1 MKAININQLDLFG
14 AVQSAYAN
22 SCGPLPQ
29 KELYKSVAETIGVD
43 PKNYVAEVGK
53 QKNVNLFYRK
63 IRWVQQSLKQS
74 KLLERVEDGMWQLI
88 GKAKEQLH
96 QITANKS
103 ILAMS
108 TDLGIIICSKS
119 ENVFD
124 EGVIEGEVDLVL
136 TSPPY
141 VLNKA
146 RAYGG
151 VDSKEWVSFIMGIIN
166 RIIPRLSDGAS
177 IALNIGQDSF
187 IQGMPARHT
196 HIERL
201 TIAME
206 DAGLYLVDRLIWG
219 SNKAPGPYAWVSL
232 NRQQLNVG
240 YEFVLWFSNNPLKL
254 RSSNQRVLTPFSESH
269 KKFVKSGG
277 SRSAGVSSDGAYRK
291 SVGDYSKTDI
301 ENGGRIPTN
310 YLYFANKCKY
320 NEQVNRYAKERLHC
334 PTHGAKFPLALINFL
349 VNFLSRPGD
358 TVLDPFAGTS
368 TVGQSCQ
375 MLGRNFIM
383 IEPILEYVQQSFI
396 RFSSLTK
403 DFWINPALITP
414 DEHTFLMAA

>member
-1 MKAININQLDLFG
+1 MKDINQLDLFG
-14 AVQSAYAN
+14 AVETAYLNNGGALSQKALYQAVAATTGVN
-22 SCGPLPQ
+22 PQDYVGP
-29 KELYKSVAETIGVD
+29 
-43 PKNYVAEVGK
+43 VGK
-53 QKNVNLFYRK
+53 QDRVNLFYRK

-74 KLLERVEDGMWQLI
+74 KMLERIEDGIWQLI
-88 GKAKEQLH
+88 GSAKEKLH
-96 QITANKS
+96 QITAKKS

-124 EGVIEGEVDLVL
+124 QDIIKDDIDLVL

-146 RAYGG
+146 RLYGG
-151 VDSKEWVSFIMGIIN
+151 VSAKEWVDFIMSVIN
-166 RIIPRLSDGAS
+166 RITPRLSDGAS

-187 IQGMPARHT
+187 HQGMPARHT

-206 DAGLYLVDRLIWG
+206 DAGLYLIDRLIWG

-254 RSSNQRVLTPFSESH
+254 RSSNQRVLTPFSDTH
-269 KKFVKSGG
+269 KRFVQSGG
-277 SRSAGVSSDGAYRK
+277 SRKAAVSSDGAYRK
-291 SVGDYSKTDI
+291 TVGDYSNTDLDA
-301 ENGGRIPTN
+301 GGRIPTN
-310 YLYFANKCKY
+310 YLYFGNKCKY
-320 NEQVNRYAKERLHC
+320 NEQVNRYAREQLKC
-334 PTHGAKFPLALINFL
+334 PTHGAKFPLKLINFL
-349 VNFLSRPGD
+349 INFLSRPGD
-358 TVLDPFAGTS
+358 LVLDPFAGTS

-375 MLGRNFIM
+375 MLGRSFIM

-396 RFSSLTK
+396 RFASLTK
-403 DFWINPALITP
+403 DLWLNPALLTP
-414 DEHTFLMAA
+414 EEHQFLMAA